1 MSQLKKIRLLIA
13 DDHNIVRQGLISIL
27 EEQKNFVI
35 VAEAE
40 DGETM
45 HEKYFTFRP
54 DVVLTDISMPKLN
67 GFDASK
73 KILVNDKNA
82 KIIFLTMH
90 NSEEYIY
97 KAIKI
102 GVSGLITKDVIKG
115 ELIEAIETVAEGGTY
130 FCKISEDGLKKIR
143 NKFEKSNDKLE
154 TTNTSLLTEREKE
167 ILKYISQGFTS
178 DEIAELLMLGRRS
191 VDRIRSSI
199 MEKLNIKTLPQLI
212 RFAVELTYFNSE
224 TP

>member
-1 MSQLKKIRLLIA
+1 MKKIRLLIA
-13 DDHNIVRQGLISIL
+13 DDHNIVRQGLVSIL

-45 HEKYFTFRP
+45 YEKYFAFKP

-67 GFDASK
+67 GIDASK
-73 KILVNDKNA
+73 KILANDKHA

-115 ELIEAIETVAEGGTY
+115 ELIDAIETVAEGGTY
-130 FCKISEDGLKKIR
+130 FCKISEEGLKKIR

-154 TTNTSLLTEREKE
+154 ATNTSLLTEREKE

-224 TP
+224 AS

>member
-1 MSQLKKIRLLIA
+1 MKKIRLLIA

-27 EEQKNFVI
+27 EGQKNFVI

-45 HEKYFTFRP
+45 TEKYFAFKP

-73 KILVNDKNA
+73 KILANDKDA

-130 FCKISEDGLKKIR
+130 FCKITEDGLKNIR
-143 NKFEKSNDKLE
+143 NKFERTSNNIGK
-154 TTNTSLLTEREKE
+154 NNKSLLTEREKE

-178 DEIAELLMLGRRS
+178 DEIAGLLSVGRRT
-191 VDRIRSSI
+191 VDITRSSI

-212 RFAVELTYFNSE
+212 KFAVELTYFNNE
-224 TP
+224 G

>member
-1 MSQLKKIRLLIA
+1 MKKIRLLIA

-27 EEQKNFVI
+27 EDHPNIVV

-40 DGETM
+40 DGESM
-45 HEKYFTFRP
+45 YEKYFAFKP
-54 DVVLTDISMPKLN
+54 DIVLTDISMPRMN
-67 GFDASK
+67 GIDASK
-73 KILVNDKNA
+73 KILAKDKDA

-115 ELIEAIETVAEGGTY
+115 ELVDAIETVAEGNDY
-130 FCKISEDGLKKIR
+130 FCRISEEGIKNIK
-143 NKFEKSNDKLE
+143 NKFEKINNRMQSA
-154 TTNTSLLTEREKE
+154 NTSLLTEREKD

-178 DEIAELLMLGRRS
+178 EEIAGLLSIGRRT
-191 VDRIRSSI
+191 VDITRSAI

-212 RFAVELTYFNSE
+212 RFAVELTYFNNDV
-224 TP
+224 

>member
-1 MSQLKKIRLLIA
+1 MNSLKKIRLLIA

-40 DGETM
+40 DGEAM
-45 HEKYFTFRP
+45 YEKYFASNP

-67 GFDASK
+67 GIDASK
-73 KILVNDKNA
+73 KILANDKHA

-115 ELIEAIETVAEGGTY
+115 ELIDAIETVAEGGTY
-130 FCKISEDGLKKIR
+130 FCKISEDGLKNIK
-143 NKFEKSNDKLE
+143 NKFEKSNDNIGK
-154 TTNTSLLTEREKE
+154 NNKSLLTDREKE

-178 DEIAELLMLGRRS
+178 DEIAGILSVGRRTI
-191 VDRIRSSI
+191 DITRSSI

-212 RFAVELTYFNSE
+212 KFAVELTYFNNE
-224 TP
+224 G